1 MGAAE
6 NGKIGEKR
14 HPEKIGEIA
23 PGGAAGMTDI
33 DLPKF
38 SGKQMTG
45 KCGDK
50 NRRPGRALCPQR

>member
-14 HPEKIGEIA
+14 HPEKSGEIA
-23 PGGAAGMTDI
+23 LGGEAGMTVT
-33 DLPKF
+33 DLPEF

-50 NRRPGRALCPQR
+50 NRRPGRELCPQR